1 MGKVIVVGLY
11 GMSALFQVEC
21 LPREG
26 ETVLAG
32 ELVFEPGGKGYNQAV
47 AAGRMGA
54 EVFFATAVG
63 RDFYGACAEQE
74 MERDGIRRRQIST
87 RERGTAFA
95 AVFTDG
101 RGDNSVVVHPGACTQ
116 LNRGW
121 ARELEREIA
130 QADVLLTQLE
140 FPLEVVEE
148 VLKIARHHSTYT
160 ILNPAPA
167 CDLPRGILELTDLL
181 TPNWGEALN
190 LSGGKEFQD
199 PGEVCQKLQKDGAG
213 HIVVTLGDR
222 GAFLAEQ
229 GGSSH
234 HQTPYL
240 VDCVNSA
247 GAGGTFNGALAA
259 RIARGDCLRGAVR
272 LASAASAL
280 AVSRAGVVAAIPG
293 EGEVAEFLEKRR

>member
-121 ARELEREIA
+121 ARELERDCPGRCV
-130 QADVLLTQLE
+130 ADSVG
-140 FPLEVVEE
+140 V
-148 VLKIARHHSTYT
+148 S
-160 ILNPAPA
+160 
-167 CDLPRGILELTDLL
+167 PRG
-181 TPNWGEALN
+181 
-190 LSGGKEFQD
+190 GGGGVEDCKA
-199 PGEVCQKLQKDGAG
+199 PWYLHHLKP
-213 HIVVTLGDR
+213 
-222 GAFLAEQ
+222 
-229 GGSSH
+229 GSS
-234 HQTPYL
+234 L
-240 VDCVNSA
+240 
-247 GAGGTFNGALAA
+247 
-259 RIARGDCLRGAVR
+259 
-272 LASAASAL
+272 
-280 AVSRAGVVAAIPG
+280 
-293 EGEVAEFLEKRR
+293 